1 MKRMLTAAMLMAV
14 TAGGSFTIPVF
25 GQDQSGQM
33 MQTENKMGDTMMKSK
48 DDKMM
53 KHGKK
58 SNRKNKK
65 KKMSMKKS
73 ADSKA

>member
-14 TAGGSFTIPVF
+14 TVGSSFAIPVF

-65 KKMSMKKS
+65 KMSKKKS